1 MKIIAANGG
10 KENKTYQS
18 AGRGDTQQKMAGLP
32 NHYDGTDGN
41 IQAAEDK
48 KVDYFSQHRAGYPV
62 D

>member
-1 MKIIAANGG
+1 MKIIAANSG
-10 KENKTYQS
+10 KEYKTHQP
-18 AGRGDTQQKMAGLP
+18 AGRSGTQQKTAGLP
-32 NHYDGTDGN
+32 DHYDGTNSN